1 MTVQRSTVDL
11 RRLLLILIP
20 LSAANLAAWVYLTR
34 LWPPDLTLRTL
45 FTALIFVALIV
56 LAEQL
61 AIDLPIPHARITV
74 SVSSAITFAGVLTL
88 GPTLGILVAVVGTF
102 LDDLIDRREPLK
114 ILANANNF
122 ALQGVV
128 AGPLYFALADEGSPL
143 ASMRNFLAMLLAAV
157 VSSSFQT
164 VLLALVLSLASGTSA
179 WYLWRGMARG
189 LLVEFLAL
197 PALGSLFPILARE
210 HPLALVL
217 MVIPLVGPYLAFRDY
232 RQLHHETQSTF
243 ELLADLLDRRDPY
256 TASHSQR
263 VAHLTMLILDEFPEL
278 SADERDAIIA
288 AARIHDLGKV
298 ATSDLILRKPGR
310 LTDDEFA
317 VIQRHPVDGSEIL
330 RHLTPYRHIVEIVR
344 HHHERWDGRGYPDG
358 LAGEA
363 IPFGARVIAVADTYD
378 AMTTDRPYRRAL
390 SHEEALAELQRGAGT
405 QFDPVVVAAFERALA
420 RAREVVPQ
428 KAAPSMSAPVF

>member
-1 MTVQRSTVDL
+1 
-11 RRLLLILIP
+11 
-20 LSAANLAAWVYLTR
+20 
-34 LWPPDLTLRTL
+34 
-45 FTALIFVALIV
+45 
-56 LAEQL
+56 
-61 AIDLPIPHARITV
+61 
-74 SVSSAITFAGVLTL
+74 
-88 GPTLGILVAVVGTF
+88 
-102 LDDLIDRREPLK
+102 
-114 ILANANNF
+114 
-122 ALQGVV
+122 
-128 AGPLYFALADEGSPL
+128 
-143 ASMRNFLAMLLAAV
+143 
-157 VSSSFQT
+157 
-164 VLLALVLSLASGTSA
+164 
-179 WYLWRGMARG
+179 MARG

-263 VAHLTMLILDEFPEL
+263 VAHLTTLILDEFPGL

-298 ATSDLILRKPGR
+298 ATSDLILCKPGR

-317 VIQRHPVDGSEIL
+317 VIKRHPVDGSEIL

-405 QFDPVVVAAFERALA
+405 QFDPVIVAAFERALA
-420 RAREVVPQ
+420 RARETVRE
-428 KAAPSMSAPVF
+428 KAVPSMSAPVS

>member
-1 MTVQRSTVDL
+1 MTTQRTTIDLKRFLPILALLSVVDAAAFFVLVVAGWPVEYSL
-11 RRLLLILIP
+11 RSLLTAAIL
-20 LSAANLAAWVYLTR
+20 
-34 LWPPDLTLRTL
+34 
-45 FTALIFVALIV
+45 VALVV

-74 SVSSAITFAGVLTL
+74 SVSSAITFAAVLTL
-88 GPTLGILVAVVGTF
+88 GPILGIFVAILGTL
-102 LDDLIDRREPLK
+102 LDDLIERREPLK
-114 ILANANNF
+114 ILVNVNNF
-122 ALQGVV
+122 ALQGII
-128 AGPLYFALADEGSPL
+128 AGPIYFALAGPGSPL
-143 ASMRNFLAMLLAAV
+143 ASLRNFFSMLLAAV
-157 VSSSFQT
+157 VSSTAQT
-164 VLLALVLSLASGTSA
+164 LLLALLLSVATGTSA
-179 WYLWRGMARG
+179 WYLWRSMARG

-217 MVIPLVGPYLAFRDY
+217 MVIPLLGPYLAFRDY

-256 TASHSQR
+256 TAAHSQR
-263 VAHLTMLILDEFPEL
+263 VAQLTALILDEFPEL
-278 SADERDAIIA
+278 TVEEREAIIS

-310 LTDDEFA
+310 LSDDEFA

-330 RHLTPYRHIVEIVR
+330 RHLSPYRHIVEIVR

-363 IPFGARVIAVADTYD
+363 IPFGSR
-378 AMTTDRPYRRAL
+378 
-390 SHEEALAELQRGAGT
+390 
-405 QFDPVVVAAFERALA
+405 
-420 RAREVVPQ
+420 
-428 KAAPSMSAPVF
+428 